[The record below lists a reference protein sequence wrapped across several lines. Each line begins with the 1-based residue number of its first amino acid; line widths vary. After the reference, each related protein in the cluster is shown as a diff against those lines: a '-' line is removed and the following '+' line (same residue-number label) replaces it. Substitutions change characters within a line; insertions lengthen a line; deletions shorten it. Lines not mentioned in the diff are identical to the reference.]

1 MDAGG
6 LFADV
11 EGPGDL
17 RVGQAVAEQGEY
29 FAFAWGQ
36 ADAGGVRCG
45 PGRDGGLGEVDACR
59 AGERLDFGA

>member
-11 EGPGDL
+11 QGPGDAG
-17 RVGQAVAEQGEY
+17 VGEAVAEQGEY
-29 FAFAWGQ
+29 LAFAGGQ
-36 ADAGGVRCG
+36 ADASGIRRG
-45 PGRDGGLGEVDACR
+45 PGRDGGLAEVDTRR